1 MRQLWN
7 MPRIRH
13 PVSLHVGKGACEHLG
28 DWREPRWAL
37 IALGEEHR
45 RGELCQGVEIGSG
58 EVGVAQLAQERW
70 RVVDKRSLPS
80 GGSCAHMPG
89 SERDLF
95 DEVVKGAGSAGA
107 NAPPAGGASG
117 AVLGR
122 TPKR

>member
-70 RVVDKRSLPS
+70 RVVDKKVPSLRWELCPH
-80 GGSCAHMPG
+80 AL

>member
-1 MRQLWN
+1 MPWTKWN
-7 MPRIRH
+7 
-13 PVSLHVGKGACEHLG
+13 GAFGSQPSGAGRCVTTTT
-28 DWREPRWAL
+28 WWAL

-70 RVVDKRSLPS
+70 RVVDKKVPSLRWELCPH
-80 GGSCAHMPG
+80 AR